1 MRHSLLSAA
10 LLLLTSACV
19 TVGPDSDNPTK
30 HSLGPWIEP
39 TPQLADKIEQ
49 NAQRLPWTTGI
60 ERVELIQW
68 FAKVGEPAYPKL
80 LEMVNDPRADVAG
93 AALAAIGA
101 TRDARLVEPLREL
114 PWPDEQ
120 HPDVALERARTLLRL
135 GDWSLVPHLIDGL
148 EDERLMVRALCARRS
163 TRRPTSASTSTRTPR
178 TASGPPRWRAGASGG
193 ARARRTRCA
202 EPASRPQGRAT
213 PSVSRP
219 TRARKRGSSRS
230 EARSSS
236 PRRWSG
242 SS

>member
-1 MRHSLLSAA
+1 MDEDEGAREPPETHPAMRHSFLSAA
-10 LLLLTSACV
+10 LLLLASACV

-120 HPDVALERARTLLRL
+120 HPDVALERARALLRL

-148 EDERLMVRALCARRS
+148 EDERLMVRALCGQALYEATHERFDFDAN
-163 TRRPTSASTSTRTPR
+163 ASDGERA
-178 TASGPPRWRAGASGG
+178 ASVARWREWWS
-193 ARARRTRCA
+193 ARQADPMR
-202 EPASRPQGRAT
+202 
-213 PSVSRP
+213 
-219 TRARKRGSSRS
+219 
-230 EARSSS
+230 
-236 PRRWSG
+236 
-242 SS
+242 